1 VTGYIFRRILQA
13 IPVFL
18 GTTFLIYFMVFAMP
32 GDPIIA
38 LFGDKTPNPAV
49 VAQLRAQYH
58 LDQPFIVQYLIYLG
72 GIFRG
77 DFGLS
82 FSGEPVTAILA
93 RTFPVTARLA
103 ILALLFET
111 FFGILVGLVSGLR
124 KGKLFDASSL
134 AVSLVLISLPIF
146 VIAFVAQ
153 YVFGVWLGWARTTV
167 GSGAPLQDL
176 ILPALVLASVSFA
189 QIVRLTRAS
198 VIETSGLDFVRTAY
212 SKGLSSRRV
221 IPVHILRNSLIPVV
235 TYLATDFGVLLVGA
249 TITEGIFNVPG
260 VGNTLYQ
267 AIIRGEGPTVVSFV
281 TVMVLIYLVVNIL
294 VDLFY
299 GLLDPRIR
307 YVK

>member
-1 VTGYIFRRILQA
+1 MTGYILRRVLQA
-13 IPVFL
+13 IPVFF

-32 GDPIIA
+32 GDPIVA
-38 LFGDKTPNPAV
+38 MFGDKTPNPAV

-58 LDQPFIVQYLIYLG
+58 LDEPFIVQYLIYIG

-77 DFGLS
+77 DFGVA
-82 FSGEPVTAILA
+82 FSGEPVTEILA
-93 RTFPVTARLA
+93 RTFPVTIRLA
-103 ILALLFET
+103 VLALFFET
-111 FFGILVGLVSGLR
+111 VFGILVGLVSGIR
-124 KGKLFDASSL
+124 KGKFFDGSSL

-146 VIAFVAQ
+146 VIAFIAQ

-167 GSGAPLQDL
+167 GSGAPIQDL
-176 ILPALVLASVSFA
+176 ILPALVLASISFA
-189 QIVRLTRAS
+189 QIMRLTRAS
-198 VIETSGLDFVRTAY
+198 VIETSGADFVRTAY
-212 SKGLSSRRV
+212 SKGLSRKRI

-249 TITEGIFNVPG
+249 TVTEGIFNVPG

-281 TVMVLIYLVVNIL
+281 TVMVLIYLVVNLI
-294 VDLFY
+294 VDLLY